1 MKVIYLEHSGF
12 LVEWEDIYCLFD
24 YNSGTIPELDRDKS
38 LYVFVSHAHGD
49 HYNRSIWGL
58 REKYAKVNYI
68 VSKDV
73 PLSAGQRIKLGL
85 QEADEKRILRVRADE
100 TYHLPEGG
108 PEIKTLRSTDAG
120 VAFLVGYAGRT
131 IFHAGDLNLWT
142 WPGESAKY
150 NDEMRKNFLM
160 EMVKIKDLSLDA
172 AFFPLDPRQ
181 EEDCGKGLEIFNRTA
196 VVKTLFPMHFWGT
209 YDTIPRYI
217 AAHESECSNIK
228 NIEYEGQV
236 FNIR

>member
-1 MKVIYLEHSGF
+1 MKVIYLGHSGF
-12 LVEWEDIYCLFD
+12 LMEWEDIYCLFD
-24 YNSGTIPELDRDKS
+24 YERGTIPELNSDKP

-58 REKYAKVNYI
+58 REKYPVIHYI

-73 PLSAGQRIKLGL
+73 PLSVGQRMKLGL

-100 TYHLPEGG
+100 IYHLQSGG
-108 PEIKTLRSTDAG
+108 LEIKTLRSTDEG
-120 VAFLVGYAGRT
+120 VAFLVSYAGKM

-150 NDEMRKNFLM
+150 NQDMKQRFLREMD
-160 EMVKIKDLSLDA
+160 KIKDLPVDV

-196 VVKTLFPMHFWGT
+196 AVKILFPMHFWSKYET
-209 YDTIPRYI
+209 VPHYI
-217 AAHESECSNIK
+217 VTHKSDSSNIK
-228 NIEYEGQV
+228 TIEYENQI
-236 FNIR
+236 FNI